1 MCGIF
6 HTKFVIATG
15 CNLIATGSNLIYI
28 GSYLEFR
35 TENPTSESYFL
46 YMVVVIS
53 QCVLI

>member
-6 HTKFVIATG
+6 HTKFVIATD
-15 CNLIATGSNLIYI
+15 CNLIATGSNPIYI

-35 TENPTSESYFL
+35 IENPASESYFI
-46 YMVVVIS
+46 YMVVFTS